1 MSVKAP
7 ASEMSYIDFC
17 GGPEQAVESAYR
29 EGAAAQRM
37 AWAKWYESLP
47 ESLQSAIQR
56 HKQHVRYD
64 ATWHEDGSLTI
75 KFEAAPIN

>member
-37 AWAKWYESLP
+37 AWAKWFESLP
-47 ESLQSAIQR
+47 IGLQAAVQ
-56 HKQHVRYD
+56 QHRQGGHID
-64 ATWHEDGSLTI
+64 ATWHKNGSLTV
-75 KFEAAPIN
+75 KVSAAPIN